1 MNTIKGVKIT
11 KENAYF
17 SIARLYLVLGKGN
30 MFDFQVLLRNNIKY
44 FNYIFLWNEGNIG
57 HELPIEYSWAIDH
70 M

>member
-1 MNTIKGVKIT
+1 MLIFPLPGYIWSWEKATCLIFK
-11 KENAYF
+11 
-17 SIARLYLVLGKGN
+17 
-30 MFDFQVLLRNNIKY
+30 VLLRNNIKY